1 MKSEIIPIITERAA
15 FRITEQEILR
25 AIEELTIMNY
35 IMGAKS
41 YNLMDKHLISGDQKS
56 GGRSVKPKKLTKKQL
71 KDEED
76 KFMEENKAMNDNAQL
91 MEFPLKINTMRFLAE
106 ERR

>member
-1 MKSEIIPIITERAA
+1 
-15 FRITEQEILR
+15 
-25 AIEELTIMNY
+25 
-35 IMGAKS
+35 
-41 YNLMDKHLISGDQKS
+41 
-56 GGRSVKPKKLTKKQL
+56 LTKKQL